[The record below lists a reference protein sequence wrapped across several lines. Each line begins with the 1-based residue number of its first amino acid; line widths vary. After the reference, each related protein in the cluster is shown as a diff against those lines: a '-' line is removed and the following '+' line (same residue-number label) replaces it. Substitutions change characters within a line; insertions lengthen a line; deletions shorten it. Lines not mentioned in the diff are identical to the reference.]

1 MILLF
6 RYIYG
11 RRNYIMNHIT
21 QAWNTKF
28 SNKTKS
34 PTHKKLLSL
43 ENIRSPIIYCGS
55 WRSRMLDKVKECR
68 DAIKNMMTFDKLTN
82 TYETTHIVGKTPIIP
97 RAATSMSSIPD
108 VITFSGI
115 ALKHKEY
122 EDIPILMRDSI
133 LNSDKKEKENTVVE
147 QIDQTNNTNNSLKR
161 FVSAD
166 NMLSNSLKSFIVLE
180 KQIKEEFL
188 EENDIFTTK
197 KKISAEPFLSY
208 VEGNAEFIWPDNTIE
223 SSSGNA
229 WNSLEHLNSSD
240 IRFGNPRT
248 NSTFYEDIYVNRN
261 HTSSPIRNHF
271 QDSGFEN
278 NFSL

>member
-1 MILLF
+1 
-6 RYIYG
+6 
-11 RRNYIMNHIT
+11 
-21 QAWNTKF
+21 
-28 SNKTKS
+28 
-34 PTHKKLLSL
+34 
-43 ENIRSPIIYCGS
+43 
-55 WRSRMLDKVKECR
+55 MLDKVKECR

-161 FVSAD
+161 FVSTD

-180 KQIKEEFL
+180 KQIKKEFL
-188 EENDIFTTK
+188 EEDDIFTTK
-197 KKISAEPFLSY
+197 KKKFLQNHSFLMWKETQNSFGQMIQLR
-208 VEGNAEFIWPDNTIE
+208 VLPEMLGTP
-223 SSSGNA
+223 
-229 WNSLEHLNSSD
+229 WN
-240 IRFGNPRT
+240 I
-248 NSTFYEDIYVNRN
+248 
-261 HTSSPIRNHF
+261 
-271 QDSGFEN
+271 
-278 NFSL
+278 

>member
-1 MILLF
+1 
-6 RYIYG
+6 
-11 RRNYIMNHIT
+11 
-21 QAWNTKF
+21 
-28 SNKTKS
+28 
-34 PTHKKLLSL
+34 
-43 ENIRSPIIYCGS
+43 
-55 WRSRMLDKVKECR
+55 MLDKVKECR

-82 TYETTHIVGKTPIIP
+82 TYETTHIVDKTPIIP

-208 VEGNAEFIWPDNTIE
+208 VEGNAEFIWPDDTIE